1 MSNKSN
7 VNKNTMENLMI
18 LFVMREDFNSGLM
31 WFIPFLCMVIFFVLF
46 LVFRRG
52 GMGPF
57 FDRSKQLDNSDNKNS
72 SAIDI
77 LKNRYAKGEISKE
90 EYDRIKRD
98 IS

>member
-1 MSNKSN
+1 
-7 VNKNTMENLMI
+7 MENLMMI
-18 LFVMREDFNSGLM
+18 LLQMKDFGPGKM
-31 WFIPFLCMVIFFVLF
+31 WFIPLICIAICVVLF

-57 FDRSKQLDNSDNKNS
+57 SKRMT

-77 LKNRYAKGEISKE
+77 LNSRYAKGEISKE
-90 EYDRIKRD
+90 EYDRMKKD

>member
-1 MSNKSN
+1 
-7 VNKNTMENLMI
+7 MEGFGPGKMWFMPI
-18 LFVMREDFNSGLM
+18 LFMA
-31 WFIPFLCMVIFFVLF
+31 ICVILF

-57 FDRSKQLDNSDNKNS
+57 SNRMGGRMDNPGKGNS

-77 LKNRYAKGEISKE
+77 LNSRYAKGEISKE
-90 EYDRIKRD
+90 EYDRMKND